1 MFEPSSQDDG
11 FIRLNRNENPF
22 GPSPKVEEVIRSAS
36 SSANRYPLT
45 QSRWLLEKIASV
57 NHVSPEQ
64 VLLGCGSTEILRM
77 AAFAFL
83 GSGKQLIQASPTF
96 EAIEHYARSA
106 GSEVISVRLTPAF
119 AHDLDGMLAHA
130 SSSTTLVYICNP
142 NNPTASLTPRKDIE
156 NFIRNLPTV
165 DVCHHR

>member
-1 MFEPSSQDDG
+1 M
-11 FIRLNRNENPF
+11 
-22 GPSPKVEEVIRSAS
+22 
-36 SSANRYPLT
+36 
-45 QSRWLLEKIASV
+45 EKIAAS
-57 NHVSPEQ
+57 NHVTPEQ

-106 GSEVISVRLTPAF
+106 NSEVLSVRLTPAF

-130 SSSTTLVYICNP
+130 SDSTALVYICNP
-142 NNPTASLTPRKDIE
+142 NNPTASLTASKRYRE
-156 NFIRNLPTV
+156 LHT
-165 DVCHHR
+165 